1 LHDMIIHSMT
11 ENIKECRWIFWKRL
25 PGRFT
30 RTLGWCRYT
39 HVPADLRSI
48 LTLEVPLIVV
58 IASRD
63 LPVKEVMNLVPGAI
77 IELPKLADEEL
88 EILVN
93 NKPIG
98 LGNAVKVGENFGIRV
113 TYVGNLKDR
122 IKALADPEAVKPDA
136 MSVPDDH
143 AAAALAEELL
153 AGQAN

>member
-1 LHDMIIHSMT
+1 
-11 ENIKECRWIFWKRL
+11 
-25 PGRFT
+25 
-30 RTLGWCRYT
+30 
-39 HVPADLRSI
+39 VPADLRSI

-98 LGNAVKVGENFGIRV
+98 LGNAVKVGENFGIRI

-122 IKALADPEAVKPDA
+122 IRALGEPAVAAPA
-136 MSVPDDH
+136 SASVPNDS

-153 AGQAN
+153 AAQAT

>member
-1 LHDMIIHSMT
+1 M
-11 ENIKECRWIFWKRL
+11 
-25 PGRFT
+25 
-30 RTLGWCRYT
+30 
-39 HVPADLRSI
+39 PADLNSI
-48 LTLEVPLIVV
+48 LRLEVPLIVV

-98 LGNAVKVGENFGIRV
+98 VGAAVKVGENFGIRV
-113 TYVGNLKDR
+113 TYVGDLRHR
-122 IKALADPEAVKPDA
+122 IKALGASQAGPPATEPRATGSDT
-136 MSVPDDH
+136 

-153 AGQAN
+153 AANR